1 MTSLA
6 STVAHLQRTAPEMA
20 AFMAVAGAWLLLT
33 WGVCAAWAAIARAV
47 RQ

>member
-6 STVAHLQRTAPEMA
+6 STVAHLQRTAPEA
-20 AFMAVAGAWLLLT
+20 AALMAVAVVWCALT
-33 WGVCAAWAAIARAV
+33 CGVCAAWAAIARAV